1 MLLGS
6 GGFGL
11 GVFPLLDYTDAI
23 ADIAS
28 GLSNATTGLPA
39 LVGVTVPILLAFTG
53 VSLFYRFV
61 KKAMHFK

>member
-1 MLLGS
+1 M
-6 GGFGL
+6 
-11 GVFPLLDYTDAI
+11 LDYTDAI
-23 ADIAS
+23 ADIAT